1 MIDDRNIPKTWEI
14 VKLNDVCAINPKL
27 PVPVDN
33 EEMFVSFLPMK
44 RVEEES
50 NKIDLAETRKVKEV
64 KKGFTPFVNNDII
77 FAKITPCMENGKIA
91 IVKDLMNSVGYG
103 STEFHVL
110 RCSVVIRNSYL
121 FYYLIQRGFRDEAK
135 HSMTG
140 GVGQKRVPKA
150 FLENVLIP
158 LPSTS
163 EQDRIVCKI
172 EEFFSEL
179 DKGIESLKTAQQQLK
194 VYRQAVLKWAFEGKL
209 TKDWRKKQK
218 DLPSSETLL
227 KEIRI
232 EREKQINS
240 SKTRNKPIAALTKF
254 EEGELPLLPT
264 NWAWIKLDE
273 ILTSVKD
280 GPHYSPKYQESGIPF
295 ISGGNIR
302 PEGID
307 FSTAKYI
314 SKELHEEL
322 CKRCKPELGDIL
334 YTKGGTTGI
343 ARVNTYGFDFDV
355 WVHVAVLKPIKM
367 IFPFFLQ
374 YALNSNH
381 CYKQSQKY
389 THGVGNQDLGLTRMV
404 LITLPICSTEE
415 QHQVVQE
422 IESRLSVCDKIEET
436 IEQSLKQAEALRQ
449 SILKKA
455 FEGKLVPQD
464 PNDEPASKL
473 LERIRAAKQ
482 ATGRLTTKN
491 SKLKTQ
497 N

>member
-1 MIDDRNIPKTWEI
+1 
-14 VKLNDVCAINPKL
+14 
-27 PVPVDN
+27 
-33 EEMFVSFLPMK
+33 
-44 RVEEES
+44 
-50 NKIDLAETRKVKEV
+50 
-64 KKGFTPFVNNDII
+64 
-77 FAKITPCMENGKIA
+77 
-91 IVKDLMNSVGYG
+91 
-103 STEFHVL
+103 
-110 RCSVVIRNSYL
+110 
-121 FYYLIQRGFRDEAK
+121 
-135 HSMTG
+135 
-140 GVGQKRVPKA
+140 
-150 FLENVLIP
+150 
-158 LPSTS
+158 
-163 EQDRIVCKI
+163 
-172 EEFFSEL
+172 
-179 DKGIESLKTAQQQLK
+179 
-194 VYRQAVLKWAFEGKL
+194 
-209 TKDWRKKQK
+209 
-218 DLPSSETLL
+218 SSETLL